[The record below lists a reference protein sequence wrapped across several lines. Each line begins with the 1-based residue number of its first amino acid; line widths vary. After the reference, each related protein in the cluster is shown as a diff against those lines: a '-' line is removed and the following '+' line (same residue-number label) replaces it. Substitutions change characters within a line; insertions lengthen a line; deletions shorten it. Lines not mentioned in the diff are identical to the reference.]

1 MQNLKYDPLQ
11 KKLYHQT
18 RNPPPIK
25 EVKGLVDRLVS
36 PDQSL
41 SYEKFKEQTQ

>member
-1 MQNLKYDPLQ
+1 MDDETYEKEIQELKFDPVQ

-25 EVKGLVDRLVS
+25 EVKGLAERLI
-36 PDQSL
+36 SL
-41 SYEKFKEQTQ
+41 E